1 MIEADSKQFG
11 TCLFCAIFVPIL
23 HHHVFQLPRT
33 DDFQLSHLMISFLI
47 LAPFINNV
55 YFCIL
60 KQNCK

>member
-1 MIEADSKQFG
+1 MIEADSK
-11 TCLFCAIFVPIL
+11 AIWNLPFFVSIP
-23 HHHVFQLPRT
+23 
-33 DDFQLSHLMISFLI
+33 MIYFLI

>member
-1 MIEADSKQFG
+1 MIEADSK
-11 TCLFCAIFVPIL
+11 AIWNLPFFVSIP
-23 HHHVFQLPRT
+23 
-33 DDFQLSHLMISFLI
+33 MISFLI